1 MMNKIIIGGFII
13 YINMKNDMIFKFLK
27 NVILLQVVMKINY
40 I

>member
-1 MMNKIIIGGFII
+1 MMNKIIIGGFNI

>member
-13 YINMKNDMIFKFLK
+13 YINMKNDMIFIFLK